1 MKILLTAF
9 EPFGGEEINPALEAL
24 KLVKDEIC
32 GAQIIKCRVPVV
44 RCQSVETVRAAMEAV
59 RPDAVLCIGQAGGRS
74 GLTPERVAINM
85 DDYRIPDN
93 EGNQPIDELV
103 FPDGEN
109 AYFSGLPIKAMVKK
123 IQEAGV
129 PACVSNTAGTYVC
142 NHLMYGVLYHIAK
155 SFPEMRGG
163 FVHVPFIREQVTERP
178 GTPYLPLTDVVT
190 GIEAAVAAIVEN
202 DADIAVTG
210 GRDQ

>member
-9 EPFGGEEINPALEAL
+9 EPFGGDSINPALEAL

-44 RCQSVETVRAAMEAV
+44 RCRSVETVRAVMEAE

-74 GLTPERVAINM
+74 GLTPERVAVNV

-93 EGNQPIDELV
+93 EGNQPIDEQV

-109 AYFSGLPIKAMVKK
+109 AYFAGIPIKAMVRK
-123 IQEAGV
+123 IQESGV
-129 PACVSNTAGTYVC
+129 PAYVSNTAGTYVC

-155 SFPEMRGG
+155 SFPGMRGG
-163 FVHVPFIREQVTERP
+163 FIHVPFIREQVTERH
-178 GTPYLPLTDVVT
+178 GTPYLPLADIVT

-202 DADIAVTG
+202 DKDIAVTG
-210 GRDQ
+210 GTDQ